1 MIGPWTH
8 QSVGTSGEYVDTL
21 VQGHI
26 GLTPNMGMCVP
37 GCKKST
43 PPHTPHS
50 MCGTDCVLLNC
61 SLWCLAH
68 LVERKSWSV
77 FERLSSNLCKML
89 FLRAVGSLF
98 CFRGC
103 DTHLFYQKCFILLCS
118 RAQILFIHCLRSK
131 IFSPQ
136 IPECMY
142 ICVEF
147 TQCFLSFFING
158 LLLLMTCF

>member
-1 MIGPWTH
+1 MLTMIGPWTH

-61 SLWCLAH
+61 SLWCLEH
-68 LVERKSWSV
+68 LVERKSCSV

-89 FLRAVGSLF
+89 FLKAVGSLF

-103 DTHLFYQKCFILLCS
+103 DTHICS
-118 RAQILFIHCLRSK
+118 IKSVLSCSVREPKYYLFIVWEVKFFPTNTWMHVYLCW
-131 IFSPQ
+131 IYTMFS
-136 IPECMY
+136 
-142 ICVEF
+142 
-147 TQCFLSFFING
+147 FL
-158 LLLLMTCF
+158 LY